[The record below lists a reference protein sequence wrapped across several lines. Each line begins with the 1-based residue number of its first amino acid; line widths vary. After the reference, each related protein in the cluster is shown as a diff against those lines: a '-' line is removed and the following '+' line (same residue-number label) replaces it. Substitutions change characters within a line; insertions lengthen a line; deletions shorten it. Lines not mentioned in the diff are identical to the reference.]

1 MTPRLLAHGRFGL
14 RTLLPRR
21 GAAASASYAV
31 ADAASLSHQLRG
43 GLSLRMCAGR
53 TRARSSYRGPLGPSA
68 DARPRTPLSDDR
80 RAQLMAPV
88 PPELAAAAPPIPA
101 HFKKR
106 TMALHVAYVGAP
118 FRGNTTNPALPRG
131 ETVDDVLEDAL
142 FAAGHVAVTNYRSP
156 GLGRLSVR
164 RARRKHACFASLVCL
179 RVDMFVSVCAS
190 PRACSG
196 AAAAART
203 RACRRWPRT

>member
-1 MTPRLLAHGRFGL
+1 MTPRLLAQGRL
-14 RTLLPRR
+14 CARTLLPRR
-21 GAAASASYAV
+21 AAPTAAAGHAA
-31 ADAASLSHQLRG
+31 AASLSHQLRG
-43 GLSLRMCAGR
+43 GLSLRACAGR
-53 TRARSSYRGPLGPSA
+53 TRARASAYRGPLGPSA
-68 DARPRTPLSDDR
+68 DARPRTPMSDER

-106 TMALHVAYVGAP
+106 TMALHLAYVGAP

-131 ETVDDVLEDAL
+131 ETVDDVIEDAL

-164 RARRKHACFASLVCL
+164 RAL
-179 RVDMFVSVCAS
+179 
-190 PRACSG
+190 RACV
-196 AAAAART
+196 
-203 RACRRWPRT
+203 CVCVV